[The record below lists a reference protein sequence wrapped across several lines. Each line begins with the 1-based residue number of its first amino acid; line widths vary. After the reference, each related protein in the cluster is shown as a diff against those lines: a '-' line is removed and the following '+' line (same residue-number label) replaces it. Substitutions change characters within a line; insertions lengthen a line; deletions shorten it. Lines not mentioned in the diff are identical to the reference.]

1 MRLTTKTQSLFHKEH
16 QEMAYQNI
24 PDELNQL
31 SNEIIGLA
39 IKVHKAL
46 GPGLLESV
54 YELSLLKELS
64 SRNVNV
70 KKQVTIPVLYK
81 GEDLNAEFKIDI
93 LVENEIVIEVKA
105 VEILLPVHKAQLL
118 TYLRLSEKKLGYL
131 INFNV
136 PKLIDGFNRIVN
148 KF

>member
-1 MRLTTKTQSLFHKEH
+1 MNRE
-16 QEMAYQNI
+16 
-24 PDELNQL
+24 ELNKFGSVIL
-31 SNEIIGLA
+31 DSSIE
-39 IKVHKAL
+39 VHKQL

-54 YELSLLKELS
+54 YELSLFKELS
-64 SRNVNV
+64 SRNINV
-70 KKQVTIPVLYK
+70 QRQVPIPVVYK

-93 LVENEIVIEVKA
+93 LVENEIVIELKA

-148 KF
+148 NF

>member
-1 MRLTTKTQSLFHKEH
+1 MNKE
-16 QEMAYQNI
+16 
-24 PDELNQL
+24 ELN
-31 SNEIIGLA
+31 SFGSIILDSS
-39 IKVHKAL
+39 IEVHKQL

-54 YELSLLKELS
+54 YELSLFKELS
-64 SRNVNV
+64 SRNIKVQR
-70 KKQVTIPVLYK
+70 QVPIPVVYK

-93 LVENEIVIEVKA
+93 LVQNEIIIELKA
-105 VEILLPVHKAQLL
+105 VEIILPVHKAQLL

-148 KF
+148 NF

>member
-1 MRLTTKTQSLFHKEH
+1 MNSDQLN
-16 QEMAYQNI
+16 NI
-24 PDELNQL
+24 GSVILDSSIE
-31 SNEIIGLA
+31 
-39 IKVHKAL
+39 VHKQL

-64 SRNVNV
+64 SRNINV
-70 KKQVTIPVLYK
+70 LRQVSLPVIYK
-81 GEDLNAEFKIDI
+81 GEDLNAEFKIDL
-93 LVENEIVIEVKA
+93 LVENEIIIELKA
-105 VEILLPVHKAQLL
+105 VETLLPVHKAQLL

-148 KF
+148 NF